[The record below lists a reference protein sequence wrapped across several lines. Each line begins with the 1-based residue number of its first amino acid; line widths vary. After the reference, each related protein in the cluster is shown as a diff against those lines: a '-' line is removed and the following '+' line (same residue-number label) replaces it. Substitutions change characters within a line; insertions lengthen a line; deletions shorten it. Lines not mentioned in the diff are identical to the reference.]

1 MLDRVGDF
9 TELEPITDQL
19 IQYGCNYCGKITTS
33 VHGEP
38 YWCDGCQDV
47 QDYLNQNKRG
57 S

>member
-33 VHGEP
+33 VWGEP

-57 S
+57 N